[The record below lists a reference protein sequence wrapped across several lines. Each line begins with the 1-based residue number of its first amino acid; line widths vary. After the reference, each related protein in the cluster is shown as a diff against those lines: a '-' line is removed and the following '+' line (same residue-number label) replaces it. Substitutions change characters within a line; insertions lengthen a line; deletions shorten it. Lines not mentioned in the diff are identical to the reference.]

1 MKVKDVMLEEI
12 PKLSRND
19 GLLKAVGLFS
29 SFDLDIIPVVDESGE
44 YIGVVRKRDLIWP
57 FLSFLEED
65 TERGISVVMDYPSI
79 YLIDDVMEW
88 DYPSVEGEKDIA
100 TAIGMME
107 AESLEAIPVVEDGKL
122 IGILTNSIILNLFY
136 PENQS

>member
-136 PENQS
+136 PETQS

>member
-29 SFDLDIIPVVDESGE
+29 SFDLDIIPVVDENGE

-57 FLSFLEED
+57 FISFLEED
-65 TERGISVVMDYPSI
+65 TERGISIVMDYPSI

-107 AESLEAIPVVEDGKL
+107 AESLEAIPVVEGGQL
-122 IGILTNSIILNLFY
+122 IGILTNSVILNLFY
-136 PENQS
+136 PDTSS

>member
-29 SFDLDIIPVVDESGE
+29 AFDLDIIPVVDESGE

-65 TERGISVVMDYPSI
+65 TEKGISVVMDYPSI

-107 AESLEAIPVVEDGKL
+107 AESLEAIPVVEGGQL
-122 IGILTNSIILNLFY
+122 IGILTNSVILNLFY
-136 PENQS
+136 PDTSS

>member
-122 IGILTNSIILNLFY
+122 IGILTNSIILNLFF
-136 PENQS
+136 PETPS

>member
-29 SFDLDIIPVVDESGE
+29 SFDLDIIPVVDENGE

-57 FLSFLEED
+57 FISFLEED
-65 TERGISVVMDYPSI
+65 TERGISIVMDYPSI

>member
-29 SFDLDIIPVVDESGE
+29 SFDLDIIPVVDENGE

-57 FLSFLEED
+57 FISFLEED

>member
-29 SFDLDIIPVVDESGE
+29 SFDLDIIPVVDENGE

-107 AESLEAIPVVEDGKL
+107 AESLEAIPVVEEGKL
-122 IGILTNSIILNLFY
+122 IGILTNSVILNLFY
-136 PENQS
+136 PDTSS

>member
-136 PENQS
+136 PETPS

>member
-107 AESLEAIPVVEDGKL
+107 AESLEAIPVVEEGKL
-122 IGILTNSIILNLFY
+122 IGILTNSVILNLFY
-136 PENQS
+136 PDTSS

>member
-107 AESLEAIPVVEDGKL
+107 AESLEAIPVVEEGRL

-136 PENQS
+136 PETPS

>member
-19 GLLKAVGLFS
+19 GLLKAVSLFS
-29 SFDLDIIPVVDESGE
+29 SFDLDIIPVVDEDDN

-107 AESLEAIPVVEDGKL
+107 AESLEAIPVVEEGRL
-122 IGILTNSIILNLFY
+122 IGILTNSIILNLFF
-136 PENQS
+136 PETPS

>member
-57 FLSFLEED
+57 FISFLEED
-65 TERGISVVMDYPSI
+65 TERGISIVMDYPSI
-79 YLIDDVMEW
+79 YLKDDAVNL
-88 DYPSVEGEKDIA
+88 EGKIKEIK
-100 TAIGMME
+100 
-107 AESLEAIPVVEDGKL
+107 
-122 IGILTNSIILNLFY
+122 
-136 PENQS
+136 

>member
-29 SFDLDIIPVVDESGE
+29 SFDLDIIPVVDEDNN

-107 AESLEAIPVVEDGKL
+107 AESLEAIPVVEEGRL
-122 IGILTNSIILNLFY
+122 IGILTNSIILNLFF
-136 PENQS
+136 PETPS

>member
-29 SFDLDIIPVVDESGE
+29 SFDLDIIPVVDENGE